1 MGKVP
6 RGEKGERMKKLSII
20 IVLIA
25 LVGAAGWAQSGD
37 TFGNGK
43 WLHNGWIA
51 AQKLHNGNG
60 TLVFDSV
67 VEGAEYMGYVIGV
80 KMAMEEETHRLVT
93 IPTTVT
99 NGQIFA
105 VVGSYVNAHPEQWD
119 QRADIIVEMALTS
132 RWPYGN

>member
-1 MGKVP
+1 
-6 RGEKGERMKKLSII
+6 MKKVFIV
-20 IVLIA
+20 IVLTA
-25 LVGAAGWAQSGD
+25 LVGVAGWAQSDD

-51 AQKLHNGNG
+51 AQKLHNGKG

-80 KMAMEEETHRLVT
+80 KMAIEEKANRLVA
-93 IPTTVT
+93 IPSTVT

-119 QRADIIVEMALTS
+119 QRADRIVEMALTS
-132 RWPYGN
+132 KWPYGN